1 VGFLFYLCYIK
12 LKHLEIMTKEL
23 LTIEFRY
30 HDKPTYDGS
39 SGSETKTITLGVF
52 DTLDEAII
60 EGNKALE
67 VFEKHF
73 KLNTAWNRKER
84 FSKNGGC
91 FGNPNRLI
99 TDLAYLQTPFS
110 FFAKITKLEYA
121 DVDQSIN
128 DVLDA
133 NKRYRDYKLSERDE
147 Y

>member
-1 VGFLFYLCYIK
+1 
-12 LKHLEIMTKEL
+12 MTKEL

-30 HDKPTYDGS
+30 YNKPKHVDF

-73 KLNTAWNRKER
+73 KLNVAWNRKDR

-91 FGNPNRLI
+91 FGSAKRLI
-99 TDLAYLQTPFS
+99 SPLAYLQCPFD
-110 FFAKITKLEYA
+110 FYAKITRLTYA
-121 DVDQSIN
+121 DVDQTIN
-128 DVLDA
+128 EVLDA
-133 NKRYRDYKLSERDE
+133 GKRYREYKLTEQEQD
-147 Y
+147 